1 MTDKKTEPVIVVDKD
16 IKKKKLQEKKAR
28 DDSKK
33 IIKEEIKEY
42 AIRMPNNSTK
52 IKYIKETTQANGIIK
67 RKLVG
72 LKKNGKFLFGENN
85 VLATNK
91 KRNK

>member
-1 MTDKKTEPVIVVDKD
+1 MAEKTEPVLIVDKD
-16 IKKKKLQEKKAR
+16 IKKKKLQERKAR
-28 DDSKK
+28 EESNKVV
-33 IIKEEIKEY
+33 KEEIKEF
-42 AIRMPNNSTK
+42 AIRMANNSTK